1 MQRVTRLGS
10 RRDSRTRNLLSWV
23 TSGRR
28 LLLVSGSQSIQSS
41 RSLSRGAG
49 PDQHRTAQSTGY
61 PSSAM
66 VLVNSLPNGVSSRS
80 TGLEVVLVI
89 EGGAKLIDL
98 ELLGGVPDFKGLGER
113 IERRAN
119 VSGYHDA
126 VDLAIFEQMFSE
138 IQNIPSQ

>member
-1 MQRVTRLGS
+1 
-10 RRDSRTRNLLSWV
+10 
-23 TSGRR
+23 
-28 LLLVSGSQSIQSS
+28 
-41 RSLSRGAG
+41 
-49 PDQHRTAQSTGY
+49 
-61 PSSAM
+61 M

-98 ELLGGVPDFKGLGER
+98 EFLGGVPDFKGLGER

-138 IQNIPSQ
+138 IHNIPSQ